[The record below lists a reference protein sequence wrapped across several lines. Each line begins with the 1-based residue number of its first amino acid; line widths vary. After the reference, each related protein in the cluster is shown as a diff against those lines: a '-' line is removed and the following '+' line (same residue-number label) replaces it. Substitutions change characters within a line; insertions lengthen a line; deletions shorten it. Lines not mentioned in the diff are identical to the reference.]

1 MNDIKCDNLVVGWL
15 FVREQYG
22 MTLNNV
28 GDTIHTNCG
37 IQLII

>member
-1 MNDIKCDNLVVGWL
+1 MNDIKCDNLVIGWL

-22 MTLNNV
+22 MTLNV
-28 GDTIHTNCG
+28 GDTIHTTCG